1 LHIGYVSAH
10 LGLLCAC
17 FALEMRLTALEMG
30 CKVRAYEH
38 DSICL
43 H

>member
-1 LHIGYVSAH
+1 M
-10 LGLLCAC
+10 AC
-17 FALEMRLTALEMG
+17 YARALRLTALEMG

-38 DSICL
+38 DSTVI